1 VASRTIRVHD
11 LSPDAFAPFG
21 EVIRPFRAA
30 GQGVETA
37 YDPMTSAT
45 EAKLILSNGQ
55 PRLWIMHLCR
65 VGVKFS
71 KIARH
76 RKVTQCLGSLHG
88 REWLI
93 AVAPPGDLS
102 DSARPRL
109 EEIVGFRVPG
119 DCVIKLHAATWHA
132 GPHFVHDECLFFNLE
147 NMDTNKADFHAVD
160 LGVECQ
166 YEAVGR
172 PRPRSRA
179 TRSK

>member
-1 VASRTIRVHD
+1 MASRTIRVHD

-21 EVIRPFRAA
+21 EVIRPIRAA

-37 YDPMTSAT
+37 YDPLTSDK
-45 EAKLILSNGQ
+45 EAKLVLLNGQ
-55 PRLWIMHLCR
+55 PRLWIMHLGR

-76 RKVTQCLGSLHG
+76 RKVTQCLGSLYG
-88 REWLI
+88 KEWLI

-160 LGVECQ
+160 LGVECE
-166 YEAVGR
+166 YEGVGGTR
-172 PRPRSRA
+172 SRSRA
-179 TRSK
+179 ARSK